1 MCVYSAFS
9 YLLYCKNMY
18 HGQLLYYAVILKKFY
33 VYVTKKYL
41 FWTQYLIYIYNVL
54 SIIER
59 DLSHILFV
67 YVMLSRFIMFMLY
80 LYIAVVILIMSRCYD
95 IFSWFMLM

>member
-1 MCVYSAFS
+1 
-9 YLLYCKNMY
+9 MY
-18 HGQLLYYAVILKKFY
+18 HGQLLYYAIILKFF
-33 VYVTKKYL
+33 VYVTKSV
-41 FWTQYLIYIYNVL
+41 TQYLIYIYNVL

-80 LYIAVVILIMSRCYD
+80 I
-95 IFSWFMLM
+95 WQ

>member
-1 MCVYSAFS
+1 
-9 YLLYCKNMY
+9 MY
-18 HGQLLYYAVILKKFY
+18 HGQLLYYALILKFFF
-33 VYVTKKYL
+33 YVTKRYL
-41 FWTQYLIYIYNVL
+41 FYTLYLIYINNVL
-54 SIIER
+54 SIIES

-80 LYIAVVILIMSRCYD
+80 LYIAVVILIMYRCYD